1 MADEVSTVILAKDV
15 DKRRGTSKNV
25 PFDQGGARFGPHVD
39 RAKRQRTPSSTT
51 GRRTS
56 MNKQNRQ
63 PAWQKDVDD
72 LIAASQH
79 VGRLAR
85 ELEEA
90 LARKG
95 PAVRPERLVQIQK
108 VLLLEK
114 DFVTKKMLILA
125 DLAERAAE
133 ARRARAQRVRSPR
146 RAPAAAT

>member
-1 MADEVSTVILAKDV
+1 
-15 DKRRGTSKNV
+15 
-25 PFDQGGARFGPHVD
+25 
-39 RAKRQRTPSSTT
+39 
-51 GRRTS
+51 

-63 PAWQKDVDD
+63 PEWQKDVDD